1 MVIEARMSNQFLW
14 GTKKANVLKEML
26 AMQAQEF
33 PYAKWSLA
41 QRTPGLTEAMV
52 DRAFAEGTI
61 LRTHLM
67 RPTWHF
73 VSREDIVWLVEL
85 TAPRVKAVNAPYH
98 RANGLD
104 DAIFNRANKL
114 FEQALGDGEH
124 LERKQMRAVLE
135 AAGMELT
142 NLQLGFILGQAE
154 LDRVICSGAPRGKQQ
169 TYALLDLR
177 APGAARLAKDEAIAE
192 LAKRYFTTRGPA
204 TLKDFAWWSGLTMA
218 DGRRGAAD
226 AGIESEVIDG
236 RTYFHAGWAR
246 AKVQSPR
253 FDLVQIYDE
262 IGMAYT
268 ESRDQLR
275 GEGLPR
281 PDPAPYYHSILL
293 DGGLIGH
300 WRRNLKESLKGRTIS
315 FDTHLFRRLDD
326 AESEALEAAMQRFRE
341 YASVAQS

>member
-1 MVIEARMSNQFLW
+1 MIVEARMSNQFLW
-14 GTKKANVLKEML
+14 GTKKANVLKDML

-52 DRAFAEGTI
+52 DKAFAEGAI

-73 VSREDIVWLVEL
+73 VSREDIAWLVEL

-98 RANGLD
+98 RANEVTGEMCT
-104 DAIFNRANKL
+104 RASAL
-114 FEQALGDGEH
+114 FEKALGDGEH

-135 AAGMELT
+135 AAGLELT
-142 NLQLGFILGQAE
+142 NLQLGFLLSNAE

-177 APGAARLAKDEAIAE
+177 APGAKRLERDEAIAE

-218 DGRRGAAD
+218 DGKRGAAD
-226 AGIESEVIDG
+226 AGISSEVIDG
-236 RTYFHAGWAR
+236 RTYYHAGMPK
-246 AKVQSPR
+246 AKEKSPR
-253 FDLVQIYDE
+253 IDLVQIYDE

-268 ESRDQLR
+268 ESRHHLSIPD
-275 GEGLPR
+275 LPR

-293 DGGLIGH
+293 DGRLIGH
-300 WRRNLKESLKGRTIS
+300 WRRNVKGKAIS
-315 FDTHLFRRLDD
+315 FDTHLFRRLDG
-326 AESEALEAAMQRFRE
+326 AENEALEAAMRRFRG
-341 YASVAQS
+341 YSSVAQS

>member
-1 MVIEARMSNQFLW
+1 MVVESRMSNQFLW
-14 GTKKANVLKEML
+14 RTPKKQEVLKEML

-41 QRTPGLTEAMV
+41 QRTPGMTEAMV
-52 DRAFAEGTI
+52 DKAFAEGTI

-85 TAPRVKAVNAPYH
+85 TASRVKAVNAPYH

-104 DAIFNRANKL
+104 DAVFARAGKL
-114 FEQALGDGEH
+114 FEQALADGEH

-177 APGAARLAKDEAIAE
+177 APGAKRLARDEAIAE

-218 DGRRGAAD
+218 DGKRGAAD
-226 AGIESEVIDG
+226 AGIAGEVIDG
-236 RTYFHAGWAR
+236 RTYYHAGLPATK
-246 AKVQSPR
+246 AEPPR

-268 ESRDQLR
+268 ESRDQLLTP
-275 GEGLPR
+275 GLPR

-293 DGGLIGH
+293 DGRLIGH
-300 WRRNLKESLKGRTIS
+300 WRRNVKGKAIS
-315 FDTHLFRRLDD
+315 FETHLFRRLDD
-326 AESEALEAAMQRFRE
+326 AETEAFEAAMQRFRE
-341 YASVAQS
+341 YASVA

>member
-14 GTKKANVLKEML
+14 GTRKANVLREML

-41 QRTPGLTEAMV
+41 QRTPGMTEAMV
-52 DRAFAEGTI
+52 DKAFAEGTI

-73 VSREDIVWLVEL
+73 VSAEDIAWLVEL

-98 RANGLD
+98 RANGLG
-104 DAIFNRANKL
+104 DAVFNRANAL
-114 FEQALGDGEH
+114 FEKALGNGEH

-135 AAGMELT
+135 AAGLELT

-177 APGAARLAKDEAIAE
+177 APGAKRPERDEAITE
-192 LAKRYFTTRGPA
+192 LARRYFTTRGPA
-204 TLKDFAWWSGLTMA
+204 TLKDFAWWSGLTQA
-218 DGRRGAAD
+218 DGRRGAAH
-226 AGIESEVIDG
+226 AGIACESIDG
-236 RTYFHAGWAR
+236 RTYYFAAMPKG
-246 AKVQSPR
+246 KPKSPR

-268 ESRDQLR
+268 ESRDHNFIPD
-275 GEGLPR
+275 LPR
-281 PDPAPYYHSILL
+281 PDPSPYYHSILL
-293 DGGLIGH
+293 DGRLIGH
-300 WRRNLKESLKGRTIS
+300 WRRNLTGKTIS
-315 FDTHLFRRLDD
+315 FETHLFRRLDG
-326 AESEALEAAMQRFRE
+326 AETEAFEAALQRFRD
-341 YASVAQS
+341 YASVT